1 MLFTSHY
8 AGLSWRVVITEYENL
23 FGDPTKHN
31 HSQYM
36 IPPSDMV
43 LGLKALLYVAER
55 IVHRE
60 AMLSAMDDSERDK
73 ILAIIVN
80 LNAAIGGSIALF
92 WTFQLKGVS
101 LIALT

>member
-8 AGLSWRVVITEYENL
+8 AELPWRVVITEYENL

-31 HSQYM
+31 HSHYM
-36 IPPSDMV
+36 IPPSHMI
-43 LGLKALLYVAER
+43 LGLNALLYVAER

-92 WTFQLKGVS
+92 GHSNSTVYP
-101 LIALT
+101 

>member
-31 HSQYM
+31 HSHYM
-36 IPPSDMV
+36 IPPSHMV
-43 LGLKALLYVAER
+43 LGLEALLYVAER

-60 AMLSAMDDSERDK
+60 AMLSAMNDSKSEK

-80 LNAAIGGSIALF
+80 LNAAIGESMDRF

-101 LIALT
+101 LTALT